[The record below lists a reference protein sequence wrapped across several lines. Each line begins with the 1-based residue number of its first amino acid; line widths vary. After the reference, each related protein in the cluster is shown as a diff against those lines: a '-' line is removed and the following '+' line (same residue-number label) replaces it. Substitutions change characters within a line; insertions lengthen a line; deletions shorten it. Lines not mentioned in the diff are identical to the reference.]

1 MRNGKL
7 ITIEGIAGS
16 DRTQYLHRLAQ
27 YLIDAGRTVLDL
39 REPLWPQA
47 GPQRRTIHAEHLSVI
62 DTALKGGCTVL
73 AEGFFDSEIPWHNQ
87 LPDVP
92 FPKLARGKKVV
103 RTRIKPDL
111 SFVLESDLADGWNGA
126 LNFDAATN
134 PAAIRDWVQS
144 ESFLAK
150 TEARW
155 LEMIAQAD
163 WPVYLIPAQQSAALI
178 QRQIIYRTNQLLDQS
193 GLHRFSQPLRQPT
206 QRPAT
211 PKFIKLPQQATA

>member
-16 DRTQYLHRLAQ
+16 DRTKYLHHLAQ

-73 AEGFFDSEIPWHNQ
+73 AEGFFDSEIPWYNQ

-92 FPKLARGKKVV
+92 FPKLARGKKIV

-111 SFVLESDLADGWNGA
+111 SFVLESDLAEVWDGA
-126 LNFDAATN
+126 LNLDSATN
-134 PAAIRDWVQS
+134 SGAIHDWLRS

-163 WPVYLIPAQQSAALI
+163 WPVYLIPAQQSVAQI
-178 QRQIIYRTNQLLDQS
+178 QRQIIYRTSQLLDRS
-193 GLHRFSQPLRQPT
+193 GAQRFSQPLRQPA
-206 QRPAT
+206 QKPAT
-211 PKFIKLPQQATA
+211 PKFIKLPQQATV

>member
-1 MRNGKL
+1 MRNGRL

-16 DRTQYLHRLAQ
+16 DRTQHLHHLAQ

-92 FPKLARGKKVV
+92 FPKLARGKKIV
-103 RTRIKPDL
+103 RSRIKPDL
-111 SFVLESDLADGWNGA
+111 SFVLQSDLADGWDGA
-126 LNFDAATN
+126 LNFAAATN
-134 PAAIRDWVQS
+134 PRAIRDWVQS

-163 WPVYLIPAQQSAALI
+163 WPVYLIPAQQRAALI
-178 QRQIIYRTNQLLDQS
+178 ERQIIYRTNQLLERTGVQP
-193 GLHRFSQPLRQPT
+193 FSQPLRQPA
-206 QRPAT
+206 PKSAT
-211 PKFIKLPQQATA
+211 PKFIKLPQPATV